1 MTFKRVLAILAM
13 ALIFPSAISAGR
25 GTYTLV
31 VPSQTI
37 TDAAAVTVTIDQW
50 WATSGYLVV
59 TTADEAGTSTLT
71 VTMTSGGISSSLC
84 TMAAIT
90 TNAEST
96 LLFGSS
102 AGVAAPVD
110 TVCEFPTV
118 GSTTF
123 TFTVT
128 GTTPGFTVVAE
139 LYWLPL

>member
-1 MTFKRVLAILAM
+1 MTFKRILAILAM

-25 GTYTLV
+25 GTYTQI

-37 TDAAAVTVTIDQW
+37 TDSAPVTVTIDQW
-50 WATSGYLVV
+50 WGTSGYLVV

-71 VTMTSGGISSSLC
+71 VTMTSAGISADLC

-96 LLFGSS
+96 LLFGSTI
-102 AGVAAPVD
+102 AAAAPVD
-110 TVCEFPTV
+110 TVCDFPTV
-118 GSTTF
+118 GPTTF

-128 GTTPGFTVVAE
+128 GTTPGFTVVAD

>member
-1 MTFKRVLAILAM
+1 MTFKRILAILAM

-25 GTYTLV
+25 GTYTQI

-37 TDAAAVTVTIDQW
+37 TDSAPV
-50 WATSGYLVV
+50 
-59 TTADEAGTSTLT
+59 T
-71 VTMTSGGISSSLC
+71 VTMTSAGISADLC

-96 LLFGSS
+96 LLFGSTI
-102 AGVAAPVD
+102 AAAAPVD
-110 TVCEFPTV
+110 TVCDFPTV
-118 GSTTF
+118 GPTTF

-128 GTTPGFTVVAE
+128 GTTPGFTVVAD